1 MEEGAAW
8 PGRSGQVSGA
18 SGRRSPG
25 GRSARCTAARPRKC
39 VRRRGGGCRTSSHGL
54 RVGSWGF
61 RGSAD
66 NRMRKPWL
74 LRATSAAWSGPS
86 RRVVGGSS
94 AALLSGS
101 SQADQR
107 AELPR
112 AGNGNLPRRRK
123 CNFAGGFAELPGGL
137 RDRLTLPLVVS
148 PQPLD
153 LRLDSQRCQTALVV
167 QRRPSWCSGG
177 ERRRNRLGYRDL
189 ARPSDPS
196 AITILPGPCG
206 LGCVAAAARAVI
218 GHPRFRVGRSPCPLH
233 CHPADGF
240 VDAAVSE
247 QRERSLGAEVTGC
260 P

>member
-1 MEEGAAW
+1 MEGGAR
-8 PGRSGQVSGA
+8 PGRNDRVSGA
-18 SGRRSPG
+18 GGRRSWAG
-25 GRSARCTAARPRKC
+25 SFAGRMVARPRRRS
-39 VRRRGGGCRTSSHGL
+39 RRRTAGCSGRPPSLRAGSSAWMASDRRT
-54 RVGSWGF
+54 
-61 RGSAD
+61 
-66 NRMRKPWL
+66 RKPWL

-123 CNFAGGFAELPGGL
+123 RSFAGGFAELPGGL
-137 RDRLTLPLVVS
+137 RDRLTLPLVES

-206 LGCVAAAARAVI
+206 LRCVAEAARAVI
-218 GHPRFRVGRSPCPLH
+218 GHPRFRVGGSPCPLH

-240 VDAAVSE
+240 VDEAVSE
-247 QRERSLGAEVTGC
+247 QRERGLDAEVTGC